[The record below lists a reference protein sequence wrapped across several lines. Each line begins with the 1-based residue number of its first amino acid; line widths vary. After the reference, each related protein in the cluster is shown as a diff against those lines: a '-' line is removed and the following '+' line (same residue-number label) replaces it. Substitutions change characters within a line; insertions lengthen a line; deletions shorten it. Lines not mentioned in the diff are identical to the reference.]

1 MRSTY
6 RSSENPRSS
15 RKTLKLAKSS
25 GGLIYCVRPPDFHPR
40 LSGRYHRWAPVFTC
54 HQHSLTPTCISG
66 RERRGRE
73 SQALIA
79 GRYDVLRSRERSSQR
94 DGNAAEHSSRVFP
107 HTLAALW
114 LNQLRLKRGST
125 STSHSFSFPFPA
137 SFDCTHL
144 AMAPLFRG
152 PGQSVWQF
160 KSLRKD
166 RNRFLCLPGYV
177 KVTRRRSKERTLLVL
192 TSAVGAVA
200 TLVRRGPRAENPCE
214 IQVRSA
220 PDFTG
225 AFSTLTLTVSQRHL
239 DHYFLSELEPAVSRN
254 KDCATGVLVFL

>member
-1 MRSTY
+1 MRITY

-15 RKTLKLAKSS
+15 RKTLKFAKSS
-25 GGLIYCVRPPDFHPR
+25 GGLIYCVQPPDFHPR
-40 LSGRYHRWAPVFTC
+40 LSGRYHRWAPVLTC
-54 HQHSLTPTCISG
+54 HQRSLTPTFTSG

-94 DGNAAEHSSRVFP
+94 SGNAAEHSSRVFP

-125 STSHSFSFPFPA
+125 STSHSFSFPFFA

-166 RNRFLCLPGYV
+166 RNRSPVSTSRLQGAH
-177 KVTRRRSKERTLLVL
+177 SKERTLLVS

-200 TLVRRGPRAENPCE
+200 TLVRRGPRVENPCE

-220 PDFTG
+220 PNFTG
-225 AFSTLTLTVSQRHL
+225 AFTTLTLTVSQRHL
-239 DHYFLSELEPAVSRN
+239 DHYFLSELEPAVSGN
-254 KDCATGVLVFL
+254 KDRATGVPVSL